1 MQSKI
6 SFYLKEPASKSETLL
21 FTMVYINRKQ
31 KYKFSTGVKLH
42 PDFWNLKK
50 QSIRA
55 SHPHSKKL
63 NATLKKTRADFENIV
78 LTAELQD
85 KPITKDFLL
94 LHSKYANT
102 SPGNFGFNF
111 FALYDEFVASKK
123 SHCAQ
128 VSINKYNQVKKH
140 MEDFALKKH
149 FIYSFEAIDFT
160 FYEQF
165 TGYLSDE
172 AGLFN
177 TSAEKVI
184 KCLKTFLN
192 YCFEKGL
199 HDNITFKKFKGL
211 KDNTEEIIALSV
223 EELAKIE
230 NLSSLSPFDHKCRD
244 LFLVLCYTGVRF
256 SDLRMINNNRI
267 TNGFISI
274 TTQKTKDAVKIPV
287 HKRLSDLLSLY
298 TDKGIIKLPVIS
310 NPQLNAALK
319 DIGKLAELN
328 DNCFKV
334 RYKGGQAHEFEKQ
347 KWELLTTHTGRRTF
361 TTLSLFLGMD
371 SESVKKIT
379 GHKSDKSFKKY
390 VRYSDNQLKEKIKV
404 WE

>member
-6 SFYLKEPASKSETLL
+6 GFYLKEPTSKSDTLL
-21 FTMVYINRKQ
+21 FTLVYISRKQ
-31 KYKFSTGVKLH
+31 KYKFSTGIKIH
-42 PDFWNLKK
+42 PDFWNPKK
-50 QSIRA
+50 QFVRS

-63 NATLKKTRADFENIV
+63 NASLKKTRADFENII
-78 LTAELQD
+78 LNAELQD
-85 KPITKDFLL
+85 KQITKDFLT
-94 LHSKYANT
+94 LHSKYSGT
-102 SPGNFGFNF
+102 SQANFGFDF
-111 FALYDEFVASKK
+111 FAVYDEFVLSKK

-140 MEDFALKKH
+140 MEGFALKRH
-149 FIYSFEAIDFT
+149 FIFSFDSIDFS

-165 TGYLSDE
+165 TTYLNGD
-172 AGLFN
+172 AKLFN

-199 HDNITFKKFKGL
+199 HDNVTFKKFKAL
-211 KDNTEEIIALSV
+211 KDNSDEIIALSV

-230 NLSSLSPFDHKCRD
+230 NLKNLSPFEIKCRD
-244 LFLVLCYTGVRF
+244 LFLILCYTGVRF

-267 TNGFISI
+267 INGFISI

-287 HKRLSDLLSLY
+287 HKRLSDLLSTY
-298 TDKGIIKLPVIS
+298 TINGFINLPLVS
-310 NPQLNAALK
+310 NPQLNATLK

-328 DNCFKV
+328 DHCFKV
-334 RYKGGQAHEFEKQ
+334 RYKGGTAHESEKQ